1 MEKERRKIELCA
13 GTSIDGAICELKYR
27 AKTLLNTI
35 CYASFN
41 GVELTSEDSV
51 DDAYLKVTGKTKA
64 ENDKELDEFVEQ
76 YYRREEE
83 HKSRIP
89 ELTEKYSKEA
99 KGFINEDKLD
109 EWNRILPIRLGD
121 LYHGMEVEQTLD
133 ICRIMRDESLEYDAR
148 IRKAYD
154 LFMNSGHSGMSANLT
169 AQMIKVFCP
178 HGEDVA
184 DAVLNLRFEGSDK

>member
-89 ELTEKYSKEA
+89 ELTEKYCKEA
-99 KGFINEDKLD
+99 IGLIDEDKLE
-109 EWNRILPIRLGD
+109 EWNKAVPIRLSD
-121 LYHGMEVEQTLD
+121 LYQGMELAQTLD
-133 ICRIMRDESLEYDAR
+133 ICRIMRDEETDYNTRLH
-148 IRKAYD
+148 KAYD
-154 LFMNSGHSGMSANLT
+154 LFMESGHSGMTASLT
-169 AQMIKVFCP
+169 AAMIKHFCP
-178 HGEDVA
+178 YGEDVA
-184 DAVLNLRFEGSDK
+184 DAVLNFRFEGSDK

>member
-1 MEKERRKIELCA
+1 MEKLRKKIELCA

-51 DDAYLKVTGKTKA
+51 DDAYLKLTGKTKA

-99 KGFINEDKLD
+99 IGLIDEDKLE
-109 EWNRILPIRLGD
+109 EWNRIVPIRLGD
-121 LYHGMEVEQTLD
+121 IYQGMEIVQTLD
-133 ICRIMRDESLEYDAR
+133 ICKIMRDEETDYDTR
-148 IRKAYD
+148 LHKAYD
-154 LFMNSGHSGMSANLT
+154 LFMESGHSGMSASLT
-169 AQMIKVFCP
+169 AAMIKHFCP
-178 HGEDVA
+178 YGEDVA
-184 DAVLNLRFEGSDK
+184 DAVLNFRFEVKTE